1 MQILCKISN
10 YRIILAIGVLLS
22 SCSVLTKSQLQLVNN
37 VTIVSD
43 SVVSTPSV
51 IFKELSTIRTERGL
65 YYAASL
71 TTAAAREKE
80 INALVTSAVEDEKI
94 VVSANTYINVIN
106 SYLRAL
112 RSISAEARWKS
123 YGTEWRGIGRNVDS
137 LWLRV
142 NKTGLI
148 EYEIP
153 VGWANLSGQY
163 AGYMSENYMRL
174 RQAKTVRAF
183 VTEGDTLIAACVDGL
198 VKLLKEDGLIELID
212 NEEKGLKSNYEAY
225 LYRLELSEQMP
236 DISYDRQYIA
246 LSHRMLHVKKTRTR
260 CITALQSFKRAHH
273 KLVNELEKR
282 KKINYVYEELL
293 ELNALALQLNHM
305 LK

>member
-1 MQILCKISN
+1 
-10 YRIILAIGVLLS
+10 
-22 SCSVLTKSQLQLVNN
+22 VNN